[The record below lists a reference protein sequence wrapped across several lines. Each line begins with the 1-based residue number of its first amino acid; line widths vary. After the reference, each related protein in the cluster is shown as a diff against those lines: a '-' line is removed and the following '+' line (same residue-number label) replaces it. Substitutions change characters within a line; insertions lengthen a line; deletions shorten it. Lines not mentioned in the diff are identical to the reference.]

1 MSYFVNEHHKGLVLV
16 RDDSLWS
23 RDDLNDTCQ
32 ELNLCP
38 MPCVTVYQHEALALT
53 PELTDT
59 VYAVHLSKVSEYSYP
74 KYKTTLT
81 AVLLSC
87 QYLLM
92 IKILILT
99 NKNLLTFGLK
109 IWIMHRSWGR
119 C

>member
-1 MSYFVNEHHKGLVLV
+1 
-16 RDDSLWS
+16 
-23 RDDLNDTCQ
+23 
-32 ELNLCP
+32 

-87 QYLLM
+87 QDVVM
-92 IKILILT
+92 IRILILT
-99 NKNLLTFGLK
+99 NEILWKFGDKMLIRHIGKHK
-109 IWIMHRSWGR
+109 ILSLDI
-119 C
+119 